1 MKRLLYL
8 MLSLSL
14 LVVGCSKDK
23 DNDELDPETKTTTY
37 TFGPRW
43 YDQIEN
49 IDQIKASAD
58 SVQVGK
64 IIFQATN
71 LSETGDSIYGWWGV
85 NMRTPYNKLTAALN
99 AAKNKGECRGT
110 LKRVS
115 DGEINREYAPK
126 LEALG
131 LKIIF
136 DIETEA
142 AQ

>member
-8 MLSLSL
+8 MLILA
-14 LVVGCSKDK
+14 LVIGCSK
-23 DNDELDPETKTTTY
+23 DNDELDAATKTTTY
-37 TFGPRW
+37 TFGPRV

-64 IIFQATN
+64 IIFQASN
-71 LSETGDSIYGWWGV
+71 VDALGDSIYGWKGV
-85 NMRTPYNKLTAALN
+85 NMRGLYNTLMPAMN
-99 AAKNKGECRGT
+99 ATKNKGECRGT
-110 LKRVS
+110 LKRVNNS
-115 DGEINREYAPK
+115 DLNREYVPK

>member
-8 MLSLSL
+8 MLSLA
-14 LVVGCSKDK
+14 LVIGCSK
-23 DNDELDPETKTTTY
+23 DNDELAPETKTTTY
-37 TFGPRW
+37 TFGPEV

-49 IDQIKASAD
+49 DAQIKASAD
-58 SVQVGK
+58 SVQVSK

-71 LSETGDSIYGWWGV
+71 VNSIGDSIEEWLGV
-85 NMRTPYNKLTAALN
+85 NMRGLYQSLTWGLN

-115 DGEINREYAPK
+115 NGEINREYAPK

>member
-8 MLSLSL
+8 TLSLSL

-23 DNDELDPETKTTTY
+23 DELDPETKTTTY
-37 TFGPRW
+37 TFGPHV
-43 YDQIEN
+43 YDQIKN
-49 IDQIKASAD
+49 IAQIKASAD

-71 LSETGDSIYGWWGV
+71 VSPAGDSIYGWKGC
-85 NMRTPYNKLTAALN
+85 NMMGLHNVLMPAMN
-99 AAKNKGECRGT
+99 ASKNKGECRGT

-115 DGEINREYAPK
+115 PTATSREYAPK